1 MDKTLIFAVIAI
13 RTVTRRLRRLVSG
26 LGWGAV
32 LCLVLGQPAF
42 ADSAAVIDAG
52 VKDTL
57 ALFEKEVPGGED
69 FLDDAA
75 GVLVFPKVIKG
86 GFGIGGEYGEGALK
100 VGRKTVDYYSTVAAS
115 IGFQFGVQAKAVVIV
130 FTTKDALKQF
140 RASDGWKAGVDG
152 SVAIAEWGAGDNIN
166 TLEEQSPVVG
176 FIISNKGFMYNLT
189 LEGSKF
195 SRIER

>member
-42 ADSAAVIDAG
+42 ADSAAVIDA
-52 VKDTL
+52 V
-57 ALFEKEVPGGED
+57 EKEVPGGED